1 MATVDMMNFCC
12 NKKKSATVAPAM
24 SVFNLEQIA
33 LQGSFIT
40 QACVLEKQVGV
51 FLSYSKNKKYTILTP
66 KQETT

>member
-1 MATVDMMNFCC
+1 
-12 NKKKSATVAPAM
+12 M

-51 FLSYSKNKKYTILTP
+51 FLSYSKNKKIYNPDSKTGDHMIPLANLT
-66 KQETT
+66 